1 MGNKICG
8 GETGTPWV
16 NFSIN
21 CVKVNNSENI
31 NIDRPDGPA
40 DPNSLDDTNS
50 FDESNS
56 IDELNSCCLPWP
68 KRNREG
74 KNESEKLQT
83 KI

>member
-21 CVKVNNSENI
+21 CVRVNNSENI
-31 NIDRPDGPA
+31 NIDRPDGA
-40 DPNSLDDTNS
+40 VDPNSLDDSDS
-50 FDESNS
+50 FDDSNS
-56 IDELNSCCLPWP
+56 GLNSCCLPWP
-68 KRNREG
+68 RRNRKV